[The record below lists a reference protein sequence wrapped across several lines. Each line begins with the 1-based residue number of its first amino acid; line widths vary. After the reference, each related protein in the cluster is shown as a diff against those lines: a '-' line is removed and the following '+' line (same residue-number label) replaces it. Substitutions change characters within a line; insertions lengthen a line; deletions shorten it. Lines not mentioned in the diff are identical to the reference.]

1 MTRICLLGDSHAA
14 ALKRGW
20 LRIESRFPRTEI
32 TFFAGDK
39 AEWYNVHARDGRLVP
54 DSERLREQF
63 RRSAK
68 TSEEIAADF
77 DAYIV
82 GSLGLGIL
90 MPLGFWASRQYPQWD
105 SYRAAV
111 TAYVRHSGC
120 AHILTELRTISRAPI
135 LFVAAP
141 FQPHKR
147 SANGRRGSARPR
159 PPKLRTLFEDEFR
172 ALGDAHDALF
182 VPQLEETI
190 ASNGLTTRMEFAAVS
205 RDPSRQDT
213 APLQRRLW
221 RAGDDERPRSAGTC
235 SLARPAVR
243 RAARPAIE
251 PRIRSRKKA
260 RSSATRSRAAS

>member
-1 MTRICLLGDSHAA
+1 MTRICLMGDSHAA

-20 LRIESRFPRTEI
+20 LRVESEFPQTEI

-39 AEWYNVHARDGRLVP
+39 AEWYNVHAKDGRLVP

-90 MPLGFWASRQYPQWD
+90 MPLGFWASGQYPQWD
-105 SYRAAV
+105 SYGAAV
-111 TAYVRHSGC
+111 RAYVRHSGC
-120 AHILTELRTISRAPI
+120 AHILDQLRTISRAPA

-141 FQPHKR
+141 FQPQAFCKW
-147 SANGRRGSARPR
+147 SPGLDEATAA
-159 PPKLRTLFEDEFR
+159 KLRTLFEDEFR
-172 ALGDAHDALF
+172 ALGDAHDAIF
-182 VPQLEETI
+182 VSQPEETI
-190 ASNGLTTRMEFAAVS
+190 APNGLTTRMAFAAVS

-213 APLQRRLW
+213 RHCN
-221 RAGDDERPRSAGTC
+221 DDYGALVMASVLKA
-235 SLARPAVR
+235 LAR
-243 RAARPAIE
+243 AA
-251 PRIRSRKKA
+251 
-260 RSSATRSRAAS
+260 